1 LLAMNCST
9 KNPLGQR
16 EVKADEQIDETLK
29 GVGASCWQLT
39 FAPTGAQTKMALS
52 LYRKSNNNAA
62 VPNAPSKRPAAAQM
76 AMIGHKVQWSRRAAG
91 SS

>member
-1 LLAMNCST
+1 
-9 KNPLGQR
+9 
-16 EVKADEQIDETLK
+16 
-29 GVGASCWQLT
+29 
-39 FAPTGAQTKMALS
+39 MALS